1 MLCCKLYILYNFDHL
16 SRVSTSLESK
26 VITDLNLL
34 QINRILMDV
43 PDIPEAPKDAFYPM
57 DQFFN
62 SEATIFQDT
71 IDTIVGDI
79 AQLLEA
85 ARGSIPATPEL
96 RNLLN
101 DVSQQRVPLVW
112 QKESYPSCVP
122 LAR

>member
-1 MLCCKLYILYNFDHL
+1 MLQTILYNFDHL